1 MASCST
7 SGMGAPLSLVSL
19 DLEGNQLMGQNHPLP
34 YLLLA
39 LPGLVKGTGVV
50 ATQVGRVEEE
60 LAWCGLAP
68 PAGR

>member
-7 SGMGAPLSLVSL
+7 SGMGVPLSLVSL
-19 DLEGNQLMGQNHPLP
+19 DLEGNQLMGQNQPLP

-50 ATQVGRVEEE
+50 AT
-60 LAWCGLAP
+60 
-68 PAGR
+68 